1 MKETLNQLILY
12 CTMGEELSNQEI
24 LVKEYE
30 KKIKQELIAKI
41 VKIRDFQEIESA
53 DYKRG
58 YSNAIIRV
66 LEIL

>member
-41 VKIRDFQEIESA
+41 VKVRDFQEIENA

>member
-12 CTMGEELSNQEI
+12 CTMGEELSNQDELVADVEKEI
-24 LVKEYE
+24 KD
-30 KKIKQELIAKI
+30 QLIAKI
-41 VKIRDFQEIESA
+41 VKVRDFQEVENA